1 MCALY
6 LHSSGRILI
15 GTESQVKYSC
25 VFQSCLINLSKHST
39 RLSVLCVKTII
50 KRECLRMFPFLFA
63 NYFLED
69 FCAGLLFMITRLC
82 RRIRILI
89 GTANYISDMRTVP
102 GDQDHRQRCCQEH
115 FIRHTFI
122 WYNEIIVISLL

>member
-1 MCALY
+1 
-6 LHSSGRILI
+6 
-15 GTESQVKYSC
+15 
-25 VFQSCLINLSKHST
+25 
-39 RLSVLCVKTII
+39 
-50 KRECLRMFPFLFA
+50 MFPFLFA

-102 GDQDHRQRCCQEH
+102 GDQDHRQRWTRNIL
-115 FIRHTFI
+115 FGI
-122 WYNEIIVISLL
+122 LLFGITK